1 MISKEELLGSD
12 FLKQFNTGQELD
24 GFLKEV
30 FNRGTEQILQGEMDS
45 HLGYTKNNI
54 SGNLSGN
61 SRNGFGKKKL
71 KSEFGE
77 IELNVPRDRNGTFD
91 PQIIPKRS
99 NTRLGVENLIISLY
113 AKGMTVSDIEQQL
126 IEIYDINIS
135 STTISNV
142 TDRVKQDALE
152 WQNRPLEEVYAIVWM
167 DAIVF
172 KVRENSRVVNKAI
185 YIAVGLTCTGHK
197 EVLGLWLGKN
207 ETSAFWMT
215 VLTDLQA
222 RGVKDI
228 LITCTDNLNGF
239 TSTINSVFP
248 ESKTQICVVH
258 QIRNSCKFVSYK
270 DRKAFTSDMREIY
283 TATNQEAAQHA
294 LDKFEEKWG
303 HKYQY
308 AIDSWR
314 NNWTEL
320 TVFFE
325 FPMEI
330 RKIIYTTNLIE
341 NLNGKIRKYTKNKM
355 SFPTDDAVKK
365 SVYLAINEATRRWTQ
380 PIRNWGVIFGQFI
393 AIFEDRMKM

>member
-1 MISKEELLGSD
+1 MISKEELLKSGFVS
-12 FLKQFNTGQELD
+12 QFKDGQELD
-24 GFLKEV
+24 SFLKELFV
-30 FNRGTEQILQGEMDS
+30 RGTEQILNGELDS
-45 HLGYTKNNI
+45 HLGYSKN
-54 SGNLSGN
+54 SVHGNGSGN
-61 SRNGFGKKKL
+61 SRNGYGEKRL

-77 IELNVPRDRNGTFD
+77 VNLKVPRDRNSSFD
-91 PQIIPKRS
+91 PQILPKRS
-99 NTRLGVENLIISLY
+99 SMRPGIENLVVSLY
-113 AKGMTVSDIEQQL
+113 AKGMSNSDIEQHL
-126 IEIYDINIS
+126 TELYDINL
-135 STTISNV
+135 STSTISII
-142 TDRVKQDALE
+142 TDRIKEDAME

-185 YIAVGLTCTGHK
+185 YIAVGLTTKGYK

-215 VLTDLQA
+215 VLTDLQS

-239 TSTINSVFP
+239 TSTINNVFP

-270 DRKAFTSDMREIY
+270 DRRAFTADMREIY
-283 TATNQEAAQHA
+283 TAPNQEAASYA

-303 HKYQY
+303 RQYQY
-308 AIDSWR
+308 AMDSWR
-314 NNWTEL
+314 RNWAEL

-325 FPMEI
+325 FPLEI

-341 NLNGKIRKYTKNKM
+341 NLNGKIRKYTKTKM

-365 SVYLAINEATRRWTQ
+365 SVYLAIHEATKKWTR
-380 PIRNWGVIFGQFI
+380 PINDWAKIFGQFM
-393 AIFEDRMKM
+393 ALYDDRMGM

>member
-1 MISKEELLGSD
+1 MINKEELLKSD
-12 FLKQFNTGQELD
+12 FLKQFTTGKELD
-24 GFLKEV
+24 GFLKEI
-30 FNRGTEQILQGEMDS
+30 FNRGTEQILQGEMDN
-45 HLGYTKNNI
+45 HLGYHKNSI
-54 SGNLSGN
+54 EGNHSGN

-77 IELNVPRDRNGTFD
+77 IDINVPRDRNGTFE

-99 NTRLGVENLIISLY
+99 STRLGIETLIISLY

-135 STTISNV
+135 STAISLV

-172 KVRENSRVVNKAI
+172 KVRENSRIVKKAI
-185 YIAVGLTCTGHK
+185 YIAVGLTTSGLK
-197 EVLGLWLGKN
+197 EVLGLWLGN
-207 ETSAFWMT
+207 TETSSFWMT
-215 VLTDLQA
+215 VLTDLQV

-258 QIRNSCKFVSYK
+258 QIRNACKFVSYK
-270 DRKAFTSDMREIY
+270 DRKAFTTDMKEIY
-283 TATNQEAAQHA
+283 TAPNQEAAIHA
-294 LDKFEEKWG
+294 LDMFEEKWG
-303 HKYQY
+303 NKYQY
-308 AIDSWR
+308 AIDGWR
-314 NNWTEL
+314 RNWTEL

-325 FPMEI
+325 FPLEI

-365 SVYLAINEATRRWTQ
+365 SVYLAINEATRKWTQ
-380 PIRNWGVIFGQFI
+380 PIRNWGVIFGQFM
-393 AIFEDRMKM
+393 AIFGDRMKL